1 MNFTEDTMEY
11 ADSVQQV
18 LLRKISKAEK
28 DLLQLKLDYC
38 RFIFGLT
45 HRARVRADGHIYQ
58 VRSVDVESMIRQD
71 DGTFTKPLL
80 TGVLMDAT
88 PGTEATSLG
97 SDWTLADDTRGA
109 RG

>member
-1 MNFTEDTMEY
+1 MTFTEDPMEY

-45 HRARVRADGHIYQ
+45 HRSRVKADARIYQ
-58 VRSVDVESMIRQD
+58 VRSVDVETMARQL
-71 DGTFTKPLL
+71 DGTFTKPEL
-80 TGVLMDAT
+80 TGVLVDSA
-88 PGTEATSLG
+88 PGVEAKALG
-97 SDWTLADDTRGA
+97 AEWTLVNGVN
-109 RG
+109 

>member
-1 MNFTEDTMEY
+1 MNFTVDTMEY

-45 HRARVRADGHIYQ
+45 HRSRVSIGAHTYQ
-58 VRSVDVESMIRQD
+58 VSSVDVESMVRLE

-80 TGVLMDAT
+80 TGILTDSA
-88 PGTEATSLG
+88 PGAEATILGADWSLVNG
-97 SDWTLADDTRGA
+97 VIECRK
-109 RG
+109 

>member
-1 MNFTEDTMEY
+1 MEY

-45 HRARVRADGHIYQ
+45 HRSRVKTDGHIYQ
-58 VRSVDVESMIRQD
+58 VRSVDVESMIRQE
-71 DGTFTKPLL
+71 DGTFTKPQL
-80 TGVLMDAT
+80 TGVLLDSA
-88 PGTEATSLG
+88 PGAEPTSLG
-97 SDWTLADDTRGA
+97 AEWKLVNGVS
-109 RG
+109 